1 MDVGG
6 KEWGKWG
13 IIPRVLLWM
22 TEWVLGISGTWKVG
36 RPWSYPNDGSCTE
49 VAIKRETE
57 FSTPSLFNASLH
69 LLRMYYVPSFVLIS
83 MLHFLTKIETSRHR
97 IFFFFCLK
105 NQMAKACECGS
116 RLIPQLHCESLHST
130 GVVFM
135 QVRADAAGVQ
145 VRLAWPGWEWE
156 KLRTLSGFVHLCFP
170 WVQLHT
176 PSWW

>member
-13 IIPRVLLWM
+13 IIPRLLLWM
-22 TEWVLGISGTWKVG
+22 TEWVLGILGTWKVG

-97 IFFFFCLK
+97 IFFFFKESDGQSMRVWIQTDPTAALWVTAFYGSGLHAGESWCSRCAGETC
-105 NQMAKACECGS
+105 MARVRMGEVEDTVWVCT
-116 RLIPQLHCESLHST
+116 LVLSLGPAPHS
-130 GVVFM
+130 
-135 QVRADAAGVQ
+135 
-145 VRLAWPGWEWE
+145 
-156 KLRTLSGFVHLCFP
+156 
-170 WVQLHT
+170 
-176 PSWW
+176 